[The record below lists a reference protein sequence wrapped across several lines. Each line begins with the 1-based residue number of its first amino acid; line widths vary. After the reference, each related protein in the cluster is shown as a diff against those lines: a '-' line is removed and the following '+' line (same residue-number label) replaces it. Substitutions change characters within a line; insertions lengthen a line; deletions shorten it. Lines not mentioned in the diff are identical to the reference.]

1 MRILFI
7 NNYYSPCRYGWG
19 YRQLC
24 EEVVDGLSEWG
35 HDVAVLTS
43 TDIHGEEVERPYPV
57 HRLLQIE
64 PDWENGKFAAM
75 QFFMG
80 RKEREMVAI
89 ATLSRLIGEFRPD
102 LIFAWHTIGI
112 PRKIIQEAQRLMDGR
127 IAFYFADYQ
136 PELKDEYMAYWLGTP
151 DNPIARALKKPVAN
165 LALNKL
171 AKEGKPVNIDYA
183 NVACVSGYVR
193 DRLVSQ
199 KLISDE
205 AVVIHN
211 GVNLDDF
218 VGNGRIRF
226 QNNNGTINCL
236 VAGRMAA
243 LKGVHTVVK
252 GLGLLTKHRPNHR
265 LRLTLLGG
273 GEAAYMRKLHQQVKQ
288 YGLTNIVTFRD
299 SVPRSEMPEILNK
312 HDVLVLSSE
321 YDEPLARA
329 SQEGMAM
336 GLMVIGTLTGG
347 SGELLVHDET
357 GLVFE
362 AGNAASLAEQFA
374 RLLDEPGLAAQL
386 AQNGYQAIQ
395 DHFNMGRM
403 VVEVEAYLRK
413 LLRKREVV

>member
-7 NNYYSPCRYGWG
+7 NNYYTPCRYGWG

-24 EEVVDGLSEWG
+24 EEVVDGLSDRG
-35 HDVAVLTS
+35 HDVMVLTS
-43 TDIHGEEVERPYPV
+43 TDIHGKEVKRPYPV
-57 HRLLQIE
+57 HRLLEIE
-64 PDWENGKFAAM
+64 PDWENGKFAPL
-75 QFFMG
+75 QFFVG
-80 RKEREMVAI
+80 RQEREMVAI
-89 ATLSRLIGEFRPD
+89 AHLSRLIGEFRPD
-102 LIFAWHTIGI
+102 IIFVWHTIGI
-112 PRKIIQEAQRLMDGR
+112 PRIIIQEAQRLMDGR

-136 PELKDEYMAYWLGTP
+136 PELKDEYIAYWQGVP
-151 DNPIARALKKPVAN
+151 DNLVARALKKPVAN

-171 AKEGKPVNIDYA
+171 AKEGKPVNIDYDH
-183 NVACVSGYVR
+183 VACVSRYVR

-199 KLISDE
+199 NLISE
-205 AVVIHN
+205 KAVVIHN
-211 GVNLDDF
+211 GVNLEDF
-218 VGNGRIRF
+218 VGNGRPRF
-226 QNNNGTINCL
+226 QNRNDTIHSL

-243 LKGVHTVVK
+243 LKGVHTVIK
-252 GLGLLTKHRPNHR
+252 GLGMLTKQRPNHN
-265 LRLTLLGG
+265 LRLTLLGD
-273 GEAAYMRKLHQQVKQ
+273 GEPGYMHKLHQLVQK
-288 YGLTNIVTFRD
+288 YSLTNIVTFRKP
-299 SVPRSEMPEILNK
+299 VPRSQMPNILNT

-362 AGNAASLAEQFA
+362 AGNPKSLAEQFA
-374 RLLDEPGLAAQL
+374 RLLDEPGFAALL

-403 VVEVEAYLRK
+403 VVEVEDYLHK
-413 LLRKREVV
+413 LLRQREVA